1 MKESGSNNVTQKK
14 RALILTYKT
23 VFNTPRVLKELSWL
37 TDLGWTVDTL
47 GLGDIQASNGNHF
60 PMQLPGP
67 FLRYFAY
74 LFLAKRKRFAKLVE
88 SRIPTPLAEELAN
101 YDLLI
106 IHDLALLPWKP
117 LREAV
122 STPDGPAIWI
132 DLHENHVDSLS
143 RNFLEKVA
151 FEHYRRWELRLLK
164 SVVDSR
170 RDRMILSS
178 VSPWISERFG
188 DYLGREVVTLRNSPP
203 LQDLKP
209 SKTDVK
215 SINLIHH
222 GVGTTHRG
230 IEQAIRVLAE
240 LPDNFSLNLLL
251 VASRPY
257 FKKLES
263 LALAHKVSHRLRFL
277 EPVPTVGISQRINEF
292 DIALIVNPPITV
304 SEYRAMPNKFFE
316 SIQASLMLVVGPN
329 PEMSQIVQEVRNGI
343 VLPDWEDASLA
354 QVLKSVTAEEIDAA
368 KAASY
373 KSRRKMSLER
383 EQALFISLVEEI
395 A

>member
-23 VFNTPRVLKELSWL
+23 VFNTPRVLKEISWL

-47 GLGDIQASNGNHF
+47 GLGGIQASNGNHF

-67 FLRYFAY
+67 ILRYFAY
-74 LFLAKRKRFAKLVE
+74 LFLGNRRRFGKLVE
-88 SRIPTPLAEELAN
+88 SRIPRRLDEQLAN

-106 IHDLALLPWKP
+106 IHDLTLLPWKP
-117 LREAV
+117 LRDAV
-122 STPDGPAIWI
+122 SLKDGPTIWI

-143 RNFLEKVA
+143 RNLLEKVA
-151 FEHYRRWELRLLK
+151 FERYRRWELRLLK

-170 RDRMILSS
+170 HDRLILSS

-188 DYLGREVVTLRNSPP
+188 DFLGREVVTLRNSPP
-203 LQDLKP
+203 LQNLKP

-215 SINLIHH
+215 NINLVHH
-222 GVGTTHRG
+222 GVGTSHRG
-230 IEQAIRVLAE
+230 IEQAIRVLGE

-251 VASRPY
+251 VASQPY

-263 LALAHKVSHRLRFL
+263 LALAHKVSHRVRFL
-277 EPVPTVGISQRINEF
+277 EPVPTVGISKRINEF
-292 DIALIVNPPITV
+292 DIALVVNPPITV

-316 SIQASLMLVVGPN
+316 SIQASLMIVVGPN
-329 PEMSQIVQEVRNGI
+329 PEMSQIVQEARNGI
-343 VLPDWEDASLA
+343 VLPDWEDDSLA
-354 QVLKSVTAEEIDAA
+354 KALRSLTSKDIDSA
-368 KAASY
+368 KDASY
-373 KSRRKMSLER
+373 LIRGEMSLETER
-383 EQALFISLVEEI
+383 ALFISKLGQI